1 MIRELRIALTLI
13 NENIRGWVTWAVI
26 GSVLLAALDTIGVA
40 AMLPLMTLLTVGD
53 TDAGVV
59 GFVSTTLGTSDLET
73 LVVALAGLVA
83 VCFVVKSVT
92 AVYFRWWLLGHTVSL
107 SAQAATEL
115 MRRYVLASYSQHK
128 TRDLAAVYRNIG
140 TAVSQTFNQVGLG
153 LLSLLADVLTLL
165 ALALVLLIAS
175 PLATLFAIGF
185 FALTTWGIQAL
196 LKKHQVTAGKRFMDA
211 DLDAW
216 LAIMPGLDGFRESR
230 LTSSANR
237 FVAQFESARQRQ
249 ARSSRLMTMLGEVPR
264 YALEVSFIFAVI
276 GMAVVL
282 FATGTQETAL
292 AVLGV
297 FAAASLRLL
306 PTLNRVTATI
316 GTIRSGHGAV
326 HTLAD
331 EVEALN
337 SDSRHSESRK
347 TNHSYAGDIVL
358 DNVSFTY
365 PGDDKVILDSVSLTI
380 PAGRT
385 TAIVGGSG
393 AGKSTLLDLILGLHL
408 PSHGSVTAGGVSI
421 FEDIVAWYETL
432 GLVPQ
437 DVYMVDDTLERN
449 IAYGVDHTGIDR
461 ARIAEVVVLARLDS
475 FIAELPDGLQ
485 TRLGQRGVRLSGG
498 QRQRVGIARALY
510 RAPAVLVLDEA
521 TSALDNNTEHQITQ
535 TIDSLKGDMTMIVV
549 AHRLSTVRKA
559 DAIVFMKNGAVEGIG
574 TFEQLQERNPDFRHL
589 VDLGNLSS
597 RVEDTSST

>member
-13 NENIRGWVTWAVI
+13 SENIRGWVTWAVI

-40 AMLPLMTLLTVGD
+40 AMLPLMTLLTTGD

-59 GFVSTTLGTSDLET
+59 GLVSSALGTEDLQT
-73 LVVALAGLVA
+73 LIIVLAALVA
-83 VCFVVKSVT
+83 ACFVVKSVT
-92 AVYFRWWLLGHTVSL
+92 AVYFRWWLLGHTVTL

-140 TAVSQTFNQVGLG
+140 TAVTQTFNQVGLG
-153 LLSLLADVLTLL
+153 LLSLLADVLTLV
-165 ALALVLLIAS
+165 ALALVLFIAS

-196 LKKHQVTAGKRFMDA
+196 LKKHQVTAGKRYIDA

-230 LTSSANR
+230 LTSSANK
-237 FVAQFESARQRQ
+237 FIAQFESARQRQ
-249 ARSSRLMTMLGEVPR
+249 AHSSRLTTMLSEVPR

-282 FATGTQETAL
+282 FATGTQEAAL

-316 GTIRSGHGAV
+316 GTIRSGQGAV
-326 HTLAD
+326 HTLAK
-331 EVEALN
+331 EVEALG
-337 SDSRHSESRK
+337 SGSRHSETRK
-347 TNHSYAGDIVL
+347 SDHSYSGDIVL
-358 DNVSFTY
+358 KDVSFTY
-365 PGDDKVILDSVSLTI
+365 PGHDKIILDHVSLTI
-380 PAGRT
+380 PQGKT

-408 PSHGSVTAGGVSI
+408 PSQGSVTAGGVSI

-449 IAYGVDHTGIDR
+449 IAYGVDHASIDR
-461 ARIAEVVVLARLDS
+461 ARISAVVTLARLDS
-475 FIAELPDGLQ
+475 FIEGLPEGLQ

-510 RAPAVLVLDEA
+510 RAPSVLVLDEA
-521 TSALDNNTEHQITQ
+521 TSALDNSTEHQITQ

-549 AHRLSTVRKA
+549 AHRLSTVKGA
-559 DAIVFMKNGAVEGIG
+559 DAIVFMKDGLIEAIG
-574 TFEQLQERNPDFRHL
+574 TFEQLQERNQDFRHL
-589 VDLGNLSS
+589 VELGNL
-597 RVEDTSST
+597 TS